1 MPLSSN
7 SPFTHT
13 VTSWL
18 DLQKHLFDVSFDTGI
33 NRFRQGLV
41 FRGLNSVTYHRMQTS
56 LMRLGGEFAKKERHL
71 IRNFRKYA
79 YLDVNV
85 GDSDWHWLAVGQHY
99 GLPTRLLD
107 WTYSP
112 YVAAH
117 FATSDLTCMD
127 DDGLVYAVDVDVTN
141 LSLPPRLRTIIDTEG
156 AHVFTPDLLR
166 ANGIDIATFDQI
178 GGDFVAFLEP
188 PSLDQRIVNQFAV
201 FSVMSNPALLLNDWL
216 QTNAIPYREY
226 VIPGDLKWEVRDKLD
241 QANITERVIFPGP
254 GGLSSW
260 LTRHYYTKPSA
271 ANPTRSS
278 ERNAKP

>member
-1 MPLSSN
+1 MPPD
-7 SPFTHT
+7 SPSTHT
-13 VTSWL
+13 VADWL

-41 FRGLNSVTYHRMQTS
+41 FRGLNSVKYHRMQTS

-117 FATSDLTCMD
+117 FATSDLEAMD
-127 DDGLVYAVDVDVTN
+127 QDGLIFAVDVDVTN
-141 LSLPPRLRTIIDTEG
+141 RSLPPRLRTILDTEG

-166 ANGIDIATFDQI
+166 ANGIDIGTFDQI

-201 FSVMSNPALLLNDWL
+201 FSVMSNPALLLDDWL
-216 QTNAIPYREY
+216 QSNAIPYRTY
-226 VIPGDLKWEVRDKLD
+226 VIPKDLKWEIRDKLD

-260 LTRHYYTKPSA
+260 LTRHYYTKPI
-271 ANPTRSS
+271 PTESDDHYDQR
-278 ERNAKP
+278 

>member
-1 MPLSSN
+1 MTSEPTT
-7 SPFTHT
+7 PYEHT
-13 VTSWL
+13 ATSWL
-18 DLQKHLFDVSFDTGI
+18 DLQEQLFNISVDVQLS
-33 NRFRQGLV
+33 RYRQSLV
-41 FRGLNSVTYHRMQTS
+41 FRGLNSVSFRDMRTS

-117 FATSDLTCMD
+117 FATSDLESMD
-127 DDGLVYAVDVDVTN
+127 EDGIVYAVDVDATN
-141 LSLPPRLRTIIDTEG
+141 RLLPPPLRSILDDEG

-166 ANGIDIATFDQI
+166 ASGIDIGTFDKI
-178 GGDFVAFLEP
+178 GGEFVAFLEP

-201 FSVMSNPALLLNDWL
+201 FSVMSNPASVLSDWL
-216 QTNAIPYREY
+216 QKYTIPYRRI
-226 VIPGDLKWEVRDKLD
+226 VIPKDLKWEVRDKLD

-260 LTRHYYTKPSA
+260 LTRHYYT
-271 ANPTRSS
+271 R
-278 ERNAKP
+278 

>member
-1 MPLSSN
+1 MPPT
-7 SPFTHT
+7 SPSTHA
-13 VTSWL
+13 VTEWL

-41 FRGLNSVTYHRMQTS
+41 FRGLNSVKYHRMQTS

-117 FATSDLTCMD
+117 FATSDLTSMD
-127 DDGLVYAVDVDVTN
+127 EDGLIVAVDVDVTN
-141 LSLPPRLRTIIDTEG
+141 RSLPPRLRTILDTEG

-166 ANGIDIATFDQI
+166 ANGIDIGTFDQI

-201 FSVMSNPALLLNDWL
+201 FSVMSNPALLLDDWL
-216 QTNAIPYREY
+216 QNNAIPYRTY
-226 VIPGDLKWEVRDKLD
+226 VIPKDLKWEIRDKLD

-260 LTRHYYTKPSA
+260 LTRHYYTK
-271 ANPTRSS
+271 
-278 ERNAKP
+278 